1 MRFFTGMLWAGW
13 IGVFCSVYI
22 VVNCWMLTHKAGV
35 TMFALALVILL
46 TFGLNFR
53 RVRRQ
58 EARALLLLFVAYQQ
72 NSKHAASSPIVA
84 VEDD

>member
-1 MRFFTGMLWAGW
+1 
-13 IGVFCSVYI
+13 
-22 VVNCWMLTHKAGV
+22 
-35 TMFALALVILL
+35 MFVLAAAILL

-58 EARALLLLFVAYQQ
+58 EARALLLLFVAYRQ
-72 NSKHAASSPIVA
+72 NSKHAVSSPIVA